1 MGIEL
6 DLFFVWGSKLTS
18 LLCAGRKLIG
28 FNLCGWSKLTSFERG
43 GSKSTWF
50 QCGDQNSLGV
60 CVEVE
65 NDLVLLSR
73 SKLNWF
79 LSRFL
84 CRGIKIDMNLEWR
97 SKLT

>member
-1 MGIEL
+1 MICFLRE
-6 DLFFVWGSKLTS
+6 
-18 LLCAGRKLIG
+18 GRKALG
-28 FNLCGWSKLTSFERG
+28 GVSTELNFVLCGWSKLTSFERG